1 MKDYLTDIISHTSQL
16 GFINL
21 IKITGTDKET
31 IINAMAEDRTVIV
44 SAKFKNVQSD
54 FKGIF
59 GMPNLPKLKTILGF
73 DEYNENAT
81 IVMTRKTRDG
91 EDVPESIHFE
101 TSTGDFIN
109 DYRLMAKSVVEDTV
123 KPVKF
128 AGAAWNVEFEPKVV
142 NILRLKKQSGA
153 NSEQTTFTTKTDGT
167 NLKVYFGDVSTHS
180 ANFVFEENIVGSLQ
194 RTWAWPVTQVLAI
207 LGLDGDKKMYIGD
220 AGAMK
225 ITVDSGLVEYEY
237 LLPAQQP

>member
-1 MKDYLTDIISHTSQL
+1 
-16 GFINL
+16 
-21 IKITGTDKET
+21 
-31 IINAMAEDRTVIV
+31 
-44 SAKFKNVQSD
+44 
-54 FKGIF
+54 
-59 GMPNLPKLKTILGF
+59 
-73 DEYNENAT
+73 
-81 IVMTRKTRDG
+81 
-91 EDVPESIHFE
+91 
-101 TSTGDFIN
+101 
-109 DYRLMAKSVVEDTV
+109 MAKSVVEDTV

-128 AGAAWNVEFEPKVV
+128 AGAAWNVEFVPKVV

-194 RTWAWPVTQVLAI
+194 RTWAWPVNQVLAI